1 MFYLEPTCIAYM
13 NCRVDMAQRAGHPL
27 TEVDMNAVKYLQT
40 IGMPMEDVSHQTLNN
55 KIQVSGNLSDY
66 ATNTSSDRDLDQ
78 LVSVHL
84 KHFLS

>member
-1 MFYLEPTCIAYM
+1 
-13 NCRVDMAQRAGHPL
+13 
-27 TEVDMNAVKYLQT
+27 
-40 IGMPMEDVSHQTLNN
+40 MEDVSHQTLNN